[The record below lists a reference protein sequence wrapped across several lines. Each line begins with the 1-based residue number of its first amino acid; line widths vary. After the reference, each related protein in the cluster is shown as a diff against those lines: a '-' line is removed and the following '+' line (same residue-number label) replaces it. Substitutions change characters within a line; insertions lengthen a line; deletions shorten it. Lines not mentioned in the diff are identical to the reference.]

1 MTKTVSIDLN
11 DQLGAFVE
19 AQVAEGHYA
28 SPSEVLRASLK
39 LLAERETRLS
49 VLRAAL
55 IEGEESGTAESF
67 DFDDF
72 IAEMKATKAND
83 RL

>member
-19 AQVAEGHYA
+19 AQIAEGRYD

-39 LLAERETRLS
+39 LLEERETRLS
-49 VLRAAL
+49 ALRAAL
-55 IEGEESGTAESF
+55 IEGEESGIAEGF

-72 IAEMKATKAND
+72 IAEMKATKG
-83 RL
+83 